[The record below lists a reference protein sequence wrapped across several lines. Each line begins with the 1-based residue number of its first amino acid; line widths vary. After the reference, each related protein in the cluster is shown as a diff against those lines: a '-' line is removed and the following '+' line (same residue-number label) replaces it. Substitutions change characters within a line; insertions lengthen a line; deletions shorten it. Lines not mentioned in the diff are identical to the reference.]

1 MKRFTKILMI
11 LVVLVCVSAIQAL
24 AGVGTV
30 TVKLLASD
38 GVTGVPGATVKYY
51 KGGEQ
56 TLGVTD
62 ANGEFSQLITDI
74 PGTTTFYLLPTNG
87 GRRIWLTINPATNPT
102 LTAQMTAVTFDLKTC
117 AGVPLAGEALYYK
130 DGWTSLGNTP
140 LTVDLL
146 PYTGLGPGQG
156 NYDFRMKYDG
166 RTSQTLR
173 QDISADATVDFTTT
187 KVDFAF
193 AGPIQY
199 YNGGWQTFVGPKE
212 MIGGTENFG
221 AGNIGRAEFRFG
233 SPVIYQKYFDITGC
247 SVGGALIR
255 LVDENN
261 APLANFNGKYRSR
274 CGGTWT
280 YDGVAF
286 TTDANGFALLNTT
299 CAANNWDGKITIT
312 VNQTSKEQVVASNST
327 YQLANVNVNLKTC
340 NPTNPL
346 SGGNVEQGGGYWY
359 THGTTNGT
367 GKVSF
372 YAFPGNNVKVRMNYH
387 YGSNTINATP
397 VALPT
402 TEIDFVTTNVNLA
415 PGPVKVGVS
424 GWPTIPMP
432 YEMLPGTYN
441 FRLNGTQINGVVISG
456 CDFSKT
462 LLRVKNELGGPVA
475 GATFVPACGGGWQ
488 PQVAGSTDADGYLFA
503 DIPACMTK
511 IKANVGSSGQELTK
525 AQLIASNYTWTT
537 EVLRMNFKDHAGNY
551 ITDGAGT
558 IQSGGGWPTIG
569 SFNGS
574 GYFEINSFPATTG
587 FRATYNNTTEQ
598 KNFTIAAGAGV
609 QQELFQ
615 TGQVYG
621 DCITQYAAAGWSTF
635 VNGMQL
641 MPGTRNFRYPSQ
653 SGTVTAGAVTYLS
666 CPPPPAPIGGN
677 SGPTGTTSPYAVYPN
692 PFTSETTIQYTLP
705 ATEDVSI
712 SIFDVQ
718 GRLVNQIFNG
728 TQDSGEYQVEW
739 RGIAGNG
746 AGVTPGIYYL
756 RIITSEGIKSQMIVK
771 E

>member
-1 MKRFTKILMI
+1 MT
-11 LVVLVCVSAIQAL
+11 LVVLVCVSSMQAL

-38 GVTGVPGATVKYY
+38 GITGVPGATVKYY

-74 PGTTTFYLLPTNG
+74 PGTTTFYLIPTNG
-87 GRRIWLTINPATNPT
+87 GRRIWLLVNPATNPT
-102 LTAQMTAVTFDLKTC
+102 LVAQMVAVTIDLKTC
-117 AGVPLAGEALYYK
+117 SGTPLVGEALYYK

-140 LTVDLL
+140 VTVDLL

-173 QDISADATVDFTTT
+173 QDINADATVDFKTT

-212 MIGGTENFG
+212 MIGGTQNYAPF
-221 AGNIGRAEFRFG
+221 NIGQAEFRFG
-233 SPVIYQKYFDITGC
+233 SPVVLQQYFNITGC
-247 SVGGALIR
+247 SVSGALIK

-261 APLANFNGKYRSR
+261 APLANFNGSYRSR
-274 CGGTWT
+274 CGGSWT
-280 YDGVAF
+280 YNGVAF
-286 TTDANGFALLNTT
+286 TTDANGNAFLNTNCT
-299 CAANNWDGKITIT
+299 ANNWDGKITIT
-312 VNQTSKEQVVASNST
+312 VNQTSQEQVIATNST
-327 YQLANVNVNLKTC
+327 YQLAKVNVNLKNC
-340 NPTNPL
+340 KDDPL
-346 SGGNVEQGGGYWY
+346 AGGVVAQGGGQWV
-359 THGTTNGT
+359 THGTTDGT
-367 GKVSF
+367 GKVNF
-372 YAFPGNNVKVRMNYH
+372 YAFPSNNVKVRMNYH
-387 YGSNTINATP
+387 YGSNTINSTP
-397 VALPT
+397 VVLPT

-441 FRLNGTQINGVVISG
+441 FRLNGNQINGVEISG
-456 CDFSKT
+456 CDFGKT

-475 GATFVPACGGGWQ
+475 DATFIPACGGSWQ
-488 PQVAGSTDADGYLFA
+488 PQVAGSTDANGYLFA
-503 DIPACMTK
+503 DIPVCMTK
-511 IKANVGSSGQELTK
+511 IKATVGSSGQELTK

-569 SFNGS
+569 NFNGS

-587 FRATYNNTTEQ
+587 FRATYNHTTEQ
-598 KNFTIAAGAGV
+598 KNFTIVAGAGV

-621 DCITQYAAAGWSTF
+621 DCITQYAGSGWSTF
-635 VNGMQL
+635 VDGMEL
-641 MPGTRNFRYPSQ
+641 MPGTRTFRYPVQ
-653 SGTVTAGAVTYLS
+653 SGTVTAGAVTNLS
-666 CPPPPAPIGGN
+666 CPPPAPIGGY
-677 SGPTGTTSPYAVYPN
+677 SGSTGTDALYAYPN
-692 PFTSETTIQYTLP
+692 PFTSETTIQYTLS
-705 ATEDVSI
+705 AKEDISI

-739 RGIAGNG
+739 RGIGANG
-746 AGVTPGIYYL
+746 TDVAPGIYFL
-756 RIITSEGIKSQMIVK
+756 RIVTSEGVKSQTIVR